1 LRHAGEN
8 EGVSGFC
15 HFFFGFAQEG
25 EGELVALGKTFV
37 GCLTVGADAEYHN
50 AALDKLQNIVPVIPQ
65 LGSTDRGIVTEVKD
79 DEYIFPIRSGLATI

>member
-1 LRHAGEN
+1 
-8 EGVSGFC
+8 
-15 HFFFGFAQEG
+15 
-25 EGELVALGKTFV
+25 V